1 MKCEICGKE
10 IEKSSYS
17 SAILCSSECFGKH
30 FWNEIVKDKNNRII
44 INGNCYVDGGNKPNA
59 IHTSWLGFEG
69 IEFAIETLE
78 KQEPK
83 VPITIRKSKDLIV
96 LECPNCGRESIPRN
110 KPCWWCG
117 QALDWSST

>member
-44 INGNCYVDGGNKPNA
+44 INGHCYVDGGNKPDA
-59 IHTSWLGFEG
+59 IHTSWLGFNG
-69 IEFAIETLE
+69 NKFNIEFFDGRKLTTNNLWCNGEI
-78 KQEPK
+78 PK
-83 VPITIRKSKDLIV
+83 EYRKLLPNNAKLI
-96 LECPNCGRESIPRN
+96 
-110 KPCWWCG
+110 W
-117 QALDWSST
+117 

>member
-59 IHTSWLGFEG
+59 IHTSWLGFDG
-69 IEFAIETLE
+69 NRFNIEFFDG
-78 KQEPK
+78 
-83 VPITIRKSKDLIV
+83 RKLTTNNLLV
-96 LECPNCGRESIPRN
+96 
-110 KPCWWCG
+110 
-117 QALDWSST
+117 